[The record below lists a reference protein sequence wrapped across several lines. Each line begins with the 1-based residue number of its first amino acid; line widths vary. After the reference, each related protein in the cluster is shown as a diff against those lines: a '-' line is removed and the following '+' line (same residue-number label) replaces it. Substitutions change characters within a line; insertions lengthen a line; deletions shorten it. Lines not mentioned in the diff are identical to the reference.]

1 MPQVHVTLLGEGV
14 PVWRPARARHV
25 QDSAYQLEGTV
36 PEGEE
41 WEFQPGELVKCELQ
55 EFIGGGSGLVARRPA
70 A

>member
-14 PVWRPARARHV
+14 PVWRPVQARHV
-25 QDSAYQLEGTV
+25 QDSTYQLEGTV

-55 EFIGGGSGLVARRPA
+55 EFIGGGSDLLARRPA